1 MSYFYN
7 KFMQVRN
14 SFFNE
19 PAKITEN
26 TPDKTV
32 KKTLNKI
39 EIKDTI
45 HPDSD
50 LEKYD
55 SEDIQHISKKTYEE
69 LLKSEYNYDADTDED
84 DSDELYDEM
93 PYIFKNLY
101 SEHVSTYHYI
111 NDRLTRNFGTC
122 MDYDSAKYQIH
133 FCIFSI
139 NQQCNFKGNVL
150 PFLQFAFEKK
160 TGVFAF
166 PSIEFNCPNKQMSE
180 TIDTT
185 RSDENDDV
193 YFKNECIKKILDIFE
208 INAIDESMMEKIY
221 KGFLEFDENNI
232 FVVFDFTHFCI
243 SNGEGCLPAEFKT
256 ETQSTFFSSTEVEK
270 YEWGIIDEIRKKEI
284 QKTPIENIVL
294 DFFQK
299 YRYMNEIKTN
309 DLTLLPIPSSL
320 YLCKYDN
327 GSYNAISETINTNYE
342 KRSEHPNLGFFYF
355 FSQTGPK
362 RYAVFSENNIV
373 LDRSF
378 EKMKEIDINEYNSI
392 LLNKSVFEYVENN
405 QTIWCVKPDSLFCEL

>member
-19 PAKITEN
+19 PTKTTEN

-32 KKTLNKI
+32 KKTLDKI

-45 HPDSD
+45 RPDSD

-55 SEDIQHISKKTYEE
+55 SEDSQYISKNIYEE
-69 LLKSEYNYDADTDED
+69 LLKSEYNYDTD
-84 DSDELYDEM
+84 DSDDVYDEM
-93 PYIFKNLY
+93 PYIFKNIY

-122 MDYDSAKYQIH
+122 MDYDSPKYQIH

-139 NQQCNFKGNVL
+139 NQECNFKGTVL
-150 PFLQFAFEKK
+150 PFLQFVFEKK
-160 TGVFAF
+160 TGVFTF
-166 PSIEFNCPNKQMSE
+166 PSIEFNCPNKQISE
-180 TIDTT
+180 T
-185 RSDENDDV
+185 NDDV
-193 YFKNECIKKILDIFE
+193 YFKNECIKKLLDIYE
-208 INAIDESMMEKIY
+208 IEGIDESMMEKIY

-243 SNGEGCLPAEFKT
+243 SNSEGCLDAKFKT
-256 ETQSTFFSSTEVEK
+256 ETQTTFFSSTEVEK

-309 DLTLLPIPSSL
+309 SLTLLPIPSSL

-355 FSQTGPK
+355 FSQTGSK
-362 RYAVFSENNIV
+362 RHAVFSENNIV
-373 LDRSF
+373 LDRGF
-378 EKMKEIDINEYNSI
+378 EKMKEMDSNEYNSM

-405 QTIWCVKPDSLFCEL
+405 ETIWCVKPDSLFCEL

>member
-7 KFMQVRN
+7 KIMQVRN

-19 PAKITEN
+19 PTKITEN
-26 TPDKTV
+26 TPYKTV
-32 KKTLNKI
+32 KKNPNKI

-45 HPDSD
+45 YPDSD

-55 SEDIQHISKKTYEE
+55 SEDSQHISKNTYEE
-69 LLKSEYNYDADTDED
+69 LLKSEYNYDADTDSD
-84 DSDELYDEM
+84 DTDEVYDDM

-122 MDYDSAKYQIH
+122 MDYDSPKYQIH

-139 NQQCNFKGNVL
+139 NQQCNVKGTVL
-150 PFLQFAFEKK
+150 PFLQFVFEKK
-160 TGVFAF
+160 TGVFTF

-180 TIDTT
+180 TNDNT

-193 YFKNECIKKILDIFE
+193 YFKNECIKKLLDIYE
-208 INAIDESMMEKIY
+208 IEAIDESMMEKIY

-232 FVVFDFTHFCI
+232 FVVFDFTHYCI
-243 SNGEGCLPAEFKT
+243 PNDNVCRTLTFKT
-256 ETQSTFFSSTEVEK
+256 ETQNTFFSSTEVEK

-309 DLTLLPIPSSL
+309 GLTLLPIPSSL
-320 YLCKYDN
+320 YLCKYEN
-327 GSYNAISETINTNYE
+327 GSYNPISEIIHTNYE

-355 FSQTGPK
+355 FSQTGTK

-378 EKMKEIDINEYNSI
+378 EKMKEMDINEHNSI
-392 LLNKSVFEYVENN
+392 LLNKSVFEYNENN

>member
-1 MSYFYN
+1 
-7 KFMQVRN
+7 MQVRN

-19 PAKITEN
+19 PTKTTEN

-32 KKTLNKI
+32 KKTLDKI

-45 HPDSD
+45 RPDSD

-55 SEDIQHISKKTYEE
+55 SEDSQYISKNIYEE
-69 LLKSEYNYDADTDED
+69 LLKSEYNYDTD
-84 DSDELYDEM
+84 DSDDVYDEM
-93 PYIFKNLY
+93 PYIFKNIY

-122 MDYDSAKYQIH
+122 MDYDSPKYQIH

-139 NQQCNFKGNVL
+139 NQECNFKGTVL
-150 PFLQFAFEKK
+150 PFLQFVFEKK
-160 TGVFAF
+160 TGVFTF
-166 PSIEFNCPNKQMSE
+166 PSIEFNCPNKQISE
-180 TIDTT
+180 T
-185 RSDENDDV
+185 NDDV
-193 YFKNECIKKILDIFE
+193 YFKNECIKKLLDIYE
-208 INAIDESMMEKIY
+208 IEGIDESMMEKIY

-243 SNGEGCLPAEFKT
+243 SNSEGCLDAKFKT
-256 ETQSTFFSSTEVEK
+256 ETQTTFFSSTEVEK

-309 DLTLLPIPSSL
+309 SLTLLPIPSSL

-355 FSQTGPK
+355 FSQTGSK
-362 RYAVFSENNIV
+362 RHAVFSENNIV
-373 LDRSF
+373 LDRGF
-378 EKMKEIDINEYNSI
+378 EKMKEMDSNEYNSM

-405 QTIWCVKPDSLFCEL
+405 ETIWCVKPDSLFCEL